1 MSTIVIHGHNFVKA
15 LLDSQSHGPQL
26 IESVNAYLAY
36 LSEQAEIAGLTVEV
50 DNSDGG
56 EGAWHVEAGAD
67 AAEAARAD
75 AFMRERVAGFWRWQQ
90 QAGRT

>member
-15 LLDSQSHGPQL
+15 LLDSQSYGPQL

-36 LSEQAEIAGLTVEV
+36 LTEQAEFAGHSVEV

-56 EGAWHVEAGAD
+56 EGAWHVEAGQD
-67 AAEAARAD
+67 SAEAARAD
-75 AFMRERVAGFWRWQQ
+75 AFMRERVEGFWRWHQQ
-90 QAGRT
+90 SGRA